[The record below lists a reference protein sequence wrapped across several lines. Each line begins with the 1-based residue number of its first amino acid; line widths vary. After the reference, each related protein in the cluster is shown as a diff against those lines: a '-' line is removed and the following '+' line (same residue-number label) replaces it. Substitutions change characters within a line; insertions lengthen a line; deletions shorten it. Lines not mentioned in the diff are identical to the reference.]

1 MSRFLLKVI
10 FGDYQTSQCFQNI
23 SSWMIRLQCILWQ
36 KILWP
41 RHINLKWLFGV
52 SQCFEKT
59 PSCYSADRGESETKL
74 SSPVYKIPP
83 LQIDKYI
90 LQFGQI
96 RKKYVKIHLLLFTN
110 TFCSLGKYIR
120 NRLKFICYYSQIHFA
135 VWTNTFWYSAD
146 EGERESGTKMSSPV
160 SIRSAGPTPH

>member
-23 SSWMIRLQCILWQ
+23 PSWMIRLQCVLWR

-96 RKKYVKIHLLLFTN
+96 HQGTYNTRGGVGIILWLWLRWGVGVMPGVGVILPLNTSPLLQCNLYYN
-110 TFCSLGKYIR
+110 LPCSKVMSTA
-120 NRLKFICYYSQIHFA
+120 NCFFA
-135 VWTNTFWYSAD
+135 V
-146 EGERESGTKMSSPV
+146 
-160 SIRSAGPTPH
+160 H